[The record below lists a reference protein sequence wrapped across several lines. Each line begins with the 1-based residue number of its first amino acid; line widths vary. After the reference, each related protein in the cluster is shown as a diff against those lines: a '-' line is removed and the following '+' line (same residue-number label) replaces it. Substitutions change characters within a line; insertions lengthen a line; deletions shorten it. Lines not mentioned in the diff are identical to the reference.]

1 MDNYRD
7 FGKGEVP
14 RSQQISSRRE
24 GLTSLE
30 NAMQSRGRID
40 LQNDEV
46 SRREGLTSLENAMQS
61 RGRIDL
67 QNDEVSRREG
77 LTSLENAMQSRGR
90 IELHNDEISRG
101 KGLTQ
106 IRSEVFQRCDREVSP
121 TIPINLGQI
130 RPDESCSSIWNE
142 NKRRES
148 FKQNR
153 KRLLEDSS
161 SQSEEEEPSRRKKH
175 RSRDRKSETSSIL
188 DRFLTIMQQDSQCY
202 RNKFINNKP
211 STQTKDKNEKQ
222 VSMLSSSTN
231 DNDKYIMDV
240 KINNVQTK
248 SHLDLGSQCSLVKL
262 STANT
267 IGLKIMT
274 NDRLP
279 ALRGIGTNLTYP
291 IGVSRASVE
300 IQGIKEEIDI
310 YVVEDDVLTYP
321 VLIGHSFTE
330 KPNILITKT
339 PDNIIFNRVNSEKI
353 KLITST
359 DTEIPSNQLKPI
371 HVRADFLISGI
382 VYVVGSLRVYASDE
396 YCILPGLYDIKDS
409 QGTVLIFN
417 ISSKSLHIN
426 KDTLITRAIQH
437 LVSVPPAILNSCT
450 VSFETEK
457 GDDSIWQNSE
467 LHKTTQ
473 KSPSEL
479 LFGFNITSRSE
490 GILNDVINDT
500 LELSS
505 SEELNSARK
514 QASDNIKK
522 QQLKD
527 SANFNKHRKPS
538 RSYNIGDLVRVERQT
553 PHDGKSQKLVVK
565 YQGPYR
571 ISKILPNDRFLIE
584 DTPLTRKNSRKYEA
598 VVSIDKIQPW
608 MIFNRNLDSDASST
622 DSNNE

>member
-24 GLTSLE
+24 GLMSLE

-106 IRSEVFQRCDREVSP
+106 IRSEVFQRCDRE
-121 TIPINLGQI
+121 
-130 RPDESCSSIWNE
+130 
-142 NKRRES
+142 
-148 FKQNR
+148 
-153 KRLLEDSS
+153 
-161 SQSEEEEPSRRKKH
+161 
-175 RSRDRKSETSSIL
+175 
-188 DRFLTIMQQDSQCY
+188 DSQCY

-490 GILNDVINDT
+490 GILNDIINDT

>member
-1 MDNYRD
+1 MDSKRMDNYRD

-30 NAMQSRGRID
+30 NAMLSRGRID

-130 RPDESCSSIWNE
+130 RPDESCSSIWNK

-188 DRFLTIMQQDSQCY
+188 DRFLTIMQ
-202 RNKFINNKP
+202 
-211 STQTKDKNEKQ
+211 
-222 VSMLSSSTN
+222 
-231 DNDKYIMDV
+231 
-240 KINNVQTK
+240 
-248 SHLDLGSQCSLVKL
+248 
-262 STANT
+262 
-267 IGLKIMT
+267 
-274 NDRLP
+274 
-279 ALRGIGTNLTYP
+279 
-291 IGVSRASVE
+291 
-300 IQGIKEEIDI
+300 QGIKEEIDI

-490 GILNDVINDT
+490 GILNDIINDT